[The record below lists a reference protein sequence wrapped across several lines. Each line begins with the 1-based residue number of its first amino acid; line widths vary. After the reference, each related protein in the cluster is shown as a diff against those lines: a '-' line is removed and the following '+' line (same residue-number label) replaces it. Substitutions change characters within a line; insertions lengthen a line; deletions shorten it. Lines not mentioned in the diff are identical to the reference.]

1 MFATQ
6 RKAKILERLEEK
18 KSVTVTM
25 LAEDLGVSESTIRRD
40 LEDLEE
46 QGELKRTFGGAVLT
60 EVSTFEPSL
69 PEKVVHYPEEKSAIG
84 RKALSLIES
93 GDTILLDSGTTTLE
107 IARNLPDMEITVV
120 TNSLQIGQ
128 ELSSYRN
135 VKLLFL
141 GGELRPTTGAF
152 VGSLTESL
160 LSQLNVD
167 KLFLGTNA
175 IDLEHGVTTP
185 NTTEAATKRAMIHSA
200 REVILTADHSK
211 FGKIS
216 LVKVCDFA
224 DLDVI
229 LTDSDLPEEYAEVFE
244 QNAVEM
250 ILSPAEQDGKEIVND

>member
-1 MFATQ
+1 MFAAQ
-6 RKAKILERLEEK
+6 RKAEILDRLMAK
-18 KSVTVTM
+18 GNVTVNQ
-25 LAEDLGVSESTIRRD
+25 LAEDLGVSEPTIRRD

-46 QGELKRTFGGAVLT
+46 EGKLKRTYGGAVTT

-84 RKALSLIES
+84 RKALSLIET
-93 GDTILLDSGTTTLE
+93 GDTVLLDSGTTTLE

-128 ELSSYRN
+128 ELSSCRK

-175 IDLEHGVTTP
+175 IDLERGVTTP
-185 NTTEAATKRAMIHSA
+185 NTTEAATKRAMIYSA
-200 REVILTADHSK
+200 REIILTADHSK

-229 LTDSDLPEEYAEVFE
+229 VTDSDFPEEYAEVFE
-244 QNAVEM
+244 QNNVGM
-250 ILSPAEQDGKEIVND
+250 ILSSAEQYGKEIVND